1 VTEEGVLKQM
11 ILKPVEFDNQATVAM
26 EMKFEKMSTM
36 RGINN
41 PYSLI
46 EKREF
51 FIDVEKHRRDQEN
64 KRNISNNSRN
74 FIGRTIFEY

>member
-1 VTEEGVLKQM
+1 
-11 ILKPVEFDNQATVAM
+11 M
-26 EMKFEKMSTM
+26 ERKFEKMSTM

-51 FIDVEKHRRDQEN
+51 FIDVEKRRRDKEN
-64 KRNISNNSRN
+64 
-74 FIGRTIFEY
+74 

>member
-1 VTEEGVLKQM
+1 
-11 ILKPVEFDNQATVAM
+11 M
-26 EMKFEKMSTM
+26 EMKFEKMTTM

-64 KRNISNNSRN
+64 KRNVIR
-74 FIGRTIFEY
+74 IE

>member
-64 KRNISNNSRN
+64 KRNISR
-74 FIGRTIFEY
+74 IE